1 MYEHV
6 ILYDNF
12 NIVKTIQLM
21 TVLLPLSIWIA
32 IEYLNYKIL
41 ALRFVNFLIDSYWKK
56 HYNLDIFI
64 RLEKSVIKQIFDNFE
79 I

>member
-21 TVLLPLSIWIA
+21 MTVLLPLSIWS
-32 IEYLNYKIL
+32 YLNYKIL
-41 ALRFVNFLIDSYWKK
+41 VLRFVNF
-56 HYNLDIFI
+56 
-64 RLEKSVIKQIFDNFE
+64 
-79 I
+79 